1 MAARKVPVLVFAFI
15 GAPAAGKSEAAS
27 VAKKM
32 GIPVITM
39 GEVIRE
45 ELRKRGLSLSDENA
59 GRVANEFREREGM
72 DAIAKRCI
80 PLIKD
85 VERKKSGITV
95 IVIDGI
101 RGIAEVETF
110 KKEFGSDFVLVRVE
124 SPLYLR
130 YERIKSRGR
139 EDDLLSI
146 EEFKNR
152 EERELGWGMEE
163 AMEKADKVV
172 KNEVSLEKFKEQI
185 KEILLRYLYRVGLK
199 RFVL

>member
-1 MAARKVPVLVFAFI
+1 MAAREIQVLVLAFV
-15 GAPAAGKSEAAS
+15 GAPAAGKTEAAS

-45 ELRKRGLSLSDENA
+45 ELRKRGLPLSDENA
-59 GRVANEFREREGM
+59 GRVANELREREGM
-72 DAIAKRCI
+72 DAIAKRCV

-85 VERKKSGITV
+85 LEKKKAERKV
-95 IVIDGI
+95 VVIDGI

-110 KKEFGSDFVLVRVE
+110 KKEFGDDFVLVRVE
-124 SPLYLR
+124 APLYLR

-139 EDDLLSI
+139 EDDLLSV
-146 EEFKNR
+146 EEFKER

-163 AMEKADKVV
+163 AMKKASRVI
-172 KNEVSLEKFKEQI
+172 KNEGSLEGFKKQI
-185 KEILLRYLYRVGLK
+185 KGILLRYSLK
-199 RFVL
+199 H